1 MTRTPR
7 VFVCALLLLVA
18 TGGTAFAQAPPTVW
32 HFLGIPQGWA
42 RFRDGTANRFGN
54 RPNKEVK
61 PPLKAL
67 ADPANLKSDVPAIK
81 AAAEIKQQQDLAP
94 QKIKAIKYLAMIG
107 CGCYGGV
114 AEALQAALEDC
125 VEEVRFAAAEA
136 LESAM
141 GNHCEFCQRTC
152 CTPELSAKL
161 YERAYG
167 QDEHGCFL
175 EPSDRVRAVLARV
188 VAACPPDSMEVID
201 GLPPPVFD
209 TVPGTQPLP
218 PVDGGAASPLNFPG
232 GGLQVDPLGSMGG
245 VRGTQVG
252 YSRFTPPVA
261 PVPMVPVNVHGHV
274 IDAGAG
280 KGFVRIAF
288 ADDRRPPVGTV
299 LEVYHEY
306 LLGTERVGTLT
317 IRDWDGR
324 QAIAAPR
331 AWDDVK
337 IARGDH
343 VEGVMHVP
351 AEVPAEPTPAPEVQT
366 VSVPTPALSPPP
378 VSVARDPLP
387 TPATKGP
394 APSNQVTTSAA
405 AEANRAAT
413 SPAATSPAV
422 ETPWPAVTAR
432 SILPPPPA
440 APLANLSP
448 DETSAAPTKR
458 TARPPLTKVPVL
470 TSTAE
475 PAPRKSPGPLATAKA
490 LPTSRPAPT
499 RVDAVPAPI
508 VRPTDMSRLP
518 RTSTPRVA
526 PVTQAPASVARTQQP
541 TTTASS
547 SGVLSEMLR
556 LPEPNPSPATGPAP
570 VTAVPIVRPRAGVVP
585 ASASLPGEMERLPPV
600 VESSQLR

>member
-7 VFVCALLLLVA
+7 AFVCALLLMVA

-32 HFLGIPQGWA
+32 HFLGIPQGWS

-94 QKIKAIKYLAMIG
+94 QKIKAIKYLAAIG

-136 LESAM
+136 LLSAM

-232 GGLQVDPLGSMGG
+232 GGLQVDPLGSVGG
-245 VRGTQVG
+245 ARGTQVG

-261 PVPMVPVNVHGHV
+261 PVPMMPVNVHGHV

-280 KGFVRIAF
+280 KGFVRVAF
-288 ADDRRPPVGTV
+288 ADGRRPPVGTV

-343 VEGVMHVP
+343 VEGVMQVP

-366 VSVPTPALSPPP
+366 VSAPTPARSPAAQSPPP
-378 VSVARDPLP
+378 VSVALDPLA
-387 TPATKGP
+387 TPA
-394 APSNQVTTSAA
+394 
-405 AEANRAAT
+405 
-413 SPAATSPAV
+413 SPAATSPAI

-440 APLANLSP
+440 APIANLPP
-448 DETSAAPTKR
+448 DETAAATTKR
-458 TARPPLTKVPVL
+458 AARPPLTKVPVM
-470 TSTAE
+470 TSAE
-475 PAPRKSPGPLATAKA
+475 TAPRKSPGPLATAKS

-541 TTTASS
+541 TTTATS

-556 LPEPNPSPATGPAP
+556 LPAPTQSPTAGPAP

-585 ASASLPGEMERLPPV
+585 ASASLPGDMERLPPV